1 MTLITTSP
9 LNRPQVFVGLIGLCA
24 LGLSMGQP
32 AKAVTVSLS
41 SAQAPFICPS
51 GVCVFDVLT
60 TSDVPP
66 GPGPFPSAPITYAT
80 LSSGSYPL
88 NGYNYQFN
96 NASAASAFA
105 TAYNAS
111 DAPNILKES
120 NANSAGLGEV
130 PANPDRGGGPL
141 FFTGVGI
148 FSFPLVGTLTTANGQ
163 YFTGNASNNF
173 NSNISGTGSFA
184 GTVPQLQVWGLYK
197 CTSGSCAP
205 GIAVPAPLPMLGI
218 GAAFGYSR
226 RLRHRLN
233 RQLG

>member
-88 NGYNYQFN
+88 NGYSYQFN
-96 NASAASAFA
+96 NASAASSFS

-111 DAPNILKES
+111 NAPAILKQS
-120 NANSAGLGEV
+120 NDKSQSLGEE
-130 PANPDRGGGPL
+130 PANPDKGGGPL
-141 FFTGVGI
+141 FYTGVGT
-148 FSFPLVGTLTTANGQ
+148 FSFPGVGTLTTANGQ
-163 YFTGNASNNF
+163 YFTGKASNNF

-197 CTSGSCAP
+197 CTLGSCAP

-226 RLRHRLN
+226 RLRQRLN